1 MLGNLL
7 RKSFVP
13 LGFAALVLAI
23 LSVAPKAAHAVAAA
37 LVQVVNTSANPV
49 PNADVNAPFEEPF
62 QASLCYGTT
71 LCSGSQFYQIPVTT
85 ADNLT
90 IKQAVV
96 TTISGL
102 CVGESSSLMFPQIT
116 STAGG
121 FVFLPLSPAGQNESV
136 STVSTKMYFPP
147 QSYIEFNLNNN
158 YGGGSPACSLSVM
171 GYYLTH

>member
-7 RKSFVP
+7 RLKWLFERR
-13 LGFAALVLAI
+13 
-23 LSVAPKAAHAVAAA
+23 
-37 LVQVVNTSANPV
+37 VNVGVWHRVRRGVDHLHQSSCHGL
-49 PNADVNAPFEEPF
+49 
-62 QASLCYGTT
+62 SLCYGTT
-71 LCSGSQFYQIPVTT
+71 LCSGSQFYQIPATT

-121 FVFLPLSPAGQNESV
+121 FVFLPLSPAGQNESA